1 MKRPK
6 SWRKIFKHVIY
17 AVPSFSNPSSR
28 VMSLRRREQL
38 VRLARQYDA
47 LIVTDDVYDMLQFAS
62 SPHAPSKILDRAY
75 LPRIVDVDRYL
86 DGGPI
91 DTWGSAISNGSF
103 SKIVAPGCRT
113 GWAEATEKLAYGLSQ
128 TGSTRSGGAPSQ
140 LTASFIEE
148 LLATG
153 SLDHHIYHTLQPSYA
168 RRYHR
173 MISSI
178 NKYLLPLGLSTP
190 QADKEIAGGY
200 FIWLKLPSPLK
211 AEQVWRRAQAEEN
224 VTIITGAKFRVEGD
238 ENAATRFDRDFR
250 LCFAYIDED
259 LIEEG
264 VMRLA
269 AVIKRIASS

>member
-1 MKRPK
+1 
-6 SWRKIFKHVIY
+6 
-17 AVPSFSNPSSR
+17 
-28 VMSLRRREQL
+28 MSLRRREQL
-38 VRLARQYDA
+38 VRLARQYDT
-47 LIVTDDVYDMLQFAS
+47 LIVTDDVYDMLQFPS
-62 SPHAPSKILDRAY
+62 SPDAPSKILDKAY
-75 LPRIVDVDRYL
+75 LPRIVDIDQYL

-91 DTWGSAISNGSF
+91 DKWGNALSNGSF
-103 SKIVAPGCRT
+103 SKIVAPGVRT
-113 GWAEATEKLAYGLSQ
+113 GWAEATESLAYGLSQ

-140 LTASFIEE
+140 LTASFIED
-148 LLATG
+148 LLVTG
-153 SLDHHIYHTLQPSYA
+153 TLDRHIYGTLQPSYA

-178 NKYLLPLGLSTP
+178 GKYLLPLGLSIP

-200 FIWLKLPSPLK
+200 FIWLTLPSTLT

-238 ENAATRFDRDFR
+238 EENPSTRFDRDFR
-250 LCFAYIDED
+250 LCFAYVDED

-269 AVIKRIASS
+269 AVIKRMQEVEK